1 MSSPPITQTASD
13 RADGVASVRP
23 AIIEVIAALAEAE
36 DKGTKLCATFELS
49 ANQGAW
55 IQFDGE
61 VLNVALSPELNATSD
76 FAVALEP
83 VSPWRLLEEE
93 PGKFAT
99 FAIDGSSTRAVAQAV
114 NATLVL
120 LGQNG
125 AYAVDTSL
133 AWLPREA

>member
-1 MSSPPITQTASD
+1 
-13 RADGVASVRP
+13 VASVRQ
-23 AIIEVIAALAEAE
+23 AITEVITAVAEAE
-36 DKGTKLCATFELS
+36 DTASKLCATFELS
-49 ANQGAW
+49 ANPSAW
-55 IQFDGE
+55 VQFDGE
-61 VLNVALSPELNATSD
+61 VLNVALRPELSATSD
-76 FAVALEP
+76 FSVALAP

-93 PGKFAT
+93 PGKYAT
-99 FAIDGSSTRAVAQAV
+99 FAIDGSSARAVAQAV